1 VKSTK
6 SLYTTLKLREKL
18 LLYGELFAVL
28 DLTIYEVG
36 NVVWREYWRGKIVNI
51 LPVVKLFEEVLKN
64 LEKLSVG
71 DVLHEVLNVAVKSN
85 ITVYDASYIYVARR
99 QGLVTEDRDLLK
111 LPESTSVGELTR
123 ELKL

>member
-1 VKSTK
+1 M
-6 SLYTTLKLREKL
+6 
-18 LLYGELFAVL
+18 
-28 DLTIYEVG
+28 
-36 NVVWREYWRGKIVNI
+36 NI

-71 DVLHEVLNVAVKSN
+71 GALHEVLDVAVKSN